1 MPTVYIPAQLRG
13 LTDGLPTIDVQL
25 ADGREHT
32 VSEVITALEVRFPGI
47 RARLCRDGELIP
59 GLQVSIDHRF
69 TRQGLAAIVQPAS
82 EVHFLPAIGGG

>member
-13 LTDGLPTIDVQL
+13 LTGGIPTVDL
-25 ADGREHT
+25 AATT
-32 VSEVITALEVRFPGI
+32 VAEAIERLDEQFPGI
-47 RARLCRDGELIP
+47 RGRLCQGADLMP

-69 TRQGLAAIVQPAS
+69 TRQGLSAPLLPAS